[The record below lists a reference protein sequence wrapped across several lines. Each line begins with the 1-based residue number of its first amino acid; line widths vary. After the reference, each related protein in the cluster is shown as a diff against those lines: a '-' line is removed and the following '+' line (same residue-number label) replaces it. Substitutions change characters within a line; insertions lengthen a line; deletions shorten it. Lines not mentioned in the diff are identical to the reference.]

1 MKYGDSLI
9 SVYTYY
15 QLTTMDK
22 LINNLKLDE
31 FLKVKNKL
39 TNKELCKQFEQV
51 FNRYQGFAL
60 PFFQDRI
67 DSVNNDFDLHKIEQL
82 SKSLINELLK
92 AEEIYFTSK
101 KIICQF
107 CQQQPLTET
116 EAEGLFDFM
125 IVDLSLGLL
134 AQGDM
139 SVLSDD
145 ETMFIQKWVKLDP
158 YFLIALARDASGY
171 SANAEHESIIN
182 WLKSTDFQ
190 IKPLFDFNLN
200 NENQIVLYFDQSQEH
215 VSMIHDVKSHQRYVE
230 NLLEESQAKYAIGL
244 YGEDRACYQAP
255 MFQSDGCHES
265 RSVHLGIDVFM
276 DAYEKLHA
284 PIAGKVFSL
293 HYNANEL
300 DYGYTIIL
308 EHTVGESS
316 AKFYTLYG
324 HLSRRSLELMAQG
337 DSIKAGEAIGYIG
350 DNTENG
356 GWSPHLHFQIMT
368 NMFSCTNDFYGACE
382 PTLWPLWKQICP
394 DPNLLMRV
402 LIKNRSK

>member
-1 MKYGDSLI
+1 
-9 SVYTYY
+9 
-15 QLTTMDK
+15 MDTI
-22 LINNLKLDE
+22 INNWKPED
-31 FLKVKNKL
+31 FLEVINTL
-39 TNKELCKQFEQV
+39 TNNSLCKLFEKV
-51 FNRYQGFAL
+51 FNRYQDFAL
-60 PFFQDRI
+60 PFFQERI
-67 DSVNNDFDLHKIEQL
+67 DPFNKDFDLDKIEQL
-82 SKSLINELLK
+82 LKCLMDELLK

-101 KIICQF
+101 KVISQF
-107 CQQQPLTET
+107 CQQQPLTEL
-116 EAEGLFDFM
+116 EAEGLFDYI
-125 IVDLSLGLL
+125 IVDMSMGLL

-145 ETMFIQKWVKLDP
+145 ETKFIQKWVKLDP
-158 YFLIALARDASGY
+158 YFLMALARDASGY
-171 SANAEHESIIN
+171 SATAEHESIIN
-182 WLKSTDFQ
+182 WLKSSNCQ
-190 IKPLFDFNLN
+190 AKQLFDFDLN

-215 VSMIHDVKSHQRYVE
+215 VSMIHDVKSHQKYVE

-255 MFQSDGCHES
+255 MFQSDGCHEN

-300 DYGYTIIL
+300 DYGYTVIL
-308 EHTVGESS
+308 EHTVGESNT
-316 AKFYTLYG
+316 KFYTLYG
-324 HLSRRSLELMAQG
+324 HLSKRSLDLIAQG

-368 NMFSCTNDFYGACE
+368 TMLSCTSDFYGACE
-382 PTLWPLWKQICP
+382 PTLWPLWKKICP

-402 LIKNRSK
+402 LIN